1 MIISR
6 IVDHLRR
13 FGAETRGAISL
24 EFAIMMPALFLA
36 LAGSYVYFDGYRQ
49 STTNLKAAYTV
60 SDLLS
65 RETNVIDDTYIDTM
79 VDVLQFL
86 TRPDDNISL
95 RVTLVRWSD
104 ADQAYHVD
112 WSVKRGFAAVLD
124 DTDMAALESDLP
136 ILLDGDRVIVVETR
150 TYYNPDFNVGM
161 TAKELYNFVVT
172 RPRFAPQIV
181 YQASV

>member
-1 MIISR
+1 MSIAR
-6 IVDHLRR
+6 LFRFARR
-13 FGAETRGAISL
+13 FVRDTRGAVSL
-24 EFAIMMPALFLA
+24 EFALMMPALFLT

-65 RETNVIDDTYIDTM
+65 RETNVIDNDYLDAM
-79 VDVLQFL
+79 VDLLRFL

-95 RVTLVRWSD
+95 RVTLIYWSD
-104 ADQAYHVD
+104 QDNRYYVD
-112 WSVKRGFAAVLD
+112 WSAKRGFSTVL
-124 DTDMAALESDLP
+124 TNNDMASLETKLP
-136 ILLDGDRVIVVETR
+136 VLADGDRAILVETR

-161 TAKELYNFVVT
+161 TQKELYNFVVT

-181 YQASV
+181 YQP